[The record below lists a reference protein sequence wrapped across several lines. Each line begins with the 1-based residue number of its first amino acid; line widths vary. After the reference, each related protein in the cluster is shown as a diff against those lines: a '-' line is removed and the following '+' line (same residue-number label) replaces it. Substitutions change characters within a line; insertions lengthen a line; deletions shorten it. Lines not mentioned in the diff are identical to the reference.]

1 MRFSSE
7 SKLSASALSWM
18 ALRRILVPSDSDDPD
33 ARPSPRP
40 TATGMSSPPPDEGND
55 DDRIRSAFRQLCE
68 RGTLSNFSG
77 PAADLVRNATN
88 VAAGRVVDGDA
99 SENGGAQ
106 ERDLLAQVHVALPL
120 LDELCCVGDRSRRV
134 FSAAS
139 PLVDGLA
146 RAAYLY
152 EGSRGTTPPRE
163 LVLGKGVEG
172 GGAEVDVAAR
182 GELALVAMQTVVIKK
197 ILKLIF

>member
-1 MRFSSE
+1 MIPMH
-7 SKLSASALSWM
+7 A
-18 ALRRILVPSDSDDPD
+18 PPPD
-33 ARPSPRP
+33 LPPLGCHR
-40 TATGMSSPPPDEGND
+40 PPPDEGND

-77 PAADLVRNATN
+77 PTADLVRNATN
-88 VAAGRVVDGDA
+88 VAVGRVVDGDA

-146 RAAYLY
+146 RAAYSY

-182 GELALVAMQTVVIKK
+182 GEIALVAMQTVVIKK